1 MYKKTKKVE
10 LKYIVFIIIILVIG
24 LLVLFSY
31 ILKDKNQLSPAE
43 KVLKDI
49 TTSIQFVI
57 SYPFNYVI
65 DTIDKFSN
73 YNEVY
78 TEYEELKLQLEESV
92 LIMNENEQLKEEINN
107 LLDILNIDST
117 LTQYDNI
124 SARVIMRNNG
134 YWYNTITI
142 NKGSYHGITEDMA
155 VTSNEGLIGKT
166 TNVSYLTSE
175 IKLITT
181 SDNSNNVSC
190 SILSDNN
197 NYYGVIKGYD
207 QLDNTLT
214 LEGISN
220 TLSIDENGIVM
231 TSGLGGIYPSGI
243 LIGYIKEF
251 TTDAYGL
258 AKIIK
263 VTPSANFNDIT
274 YVNVL
279 VRKS

>member
-10 LKYIVFIIIILVIG
+10 VKYIIFITIILVIG

-31 ILKDKNQLSPAE
+31 ILKDKKELSPVE
-43 KVLKDI
+43 KALKDVII
-49 TTSIQFVI
+49 TSQTII
-57 SYPFNYVI
+57 SYPFNYI
-65 DTIDKFSN
+65 IETINKFSN
-73 YNEVY
+73 YNEILE
-78 TEYEELKLQLEESV
+78 EYELLKLEKEQSV
-92 LIMNENEQLKEEINN
+92 LIMNENEQLKDEISN
-107 LLDILNIDST
+107 LLNILNIDYT
-117 LTQYDNI
+117 ITQYDRI

-142 NKGSYHGITEDMA
+142 NKGSYHGLEVDMA
-155 VTSNEGLIGKT
+155 VTSNEGLIGKI

-175 IKLITT
+175 VNLITT
-181 SDNSNNVSC
+181 SDNSNNISC
-190 SILSDNN
+190 NILSEDN
-197 NYYGVIKGYD
+197 NYYGVIKSYD

-220 TLSIDENGIVM
+220 TLSIDENAVVM

-251 TTDAYGL
+251 STDSYDL

-263 VTPSANFNDIT
+263 VTPSADFNDIN

-279 VRKS
+279 VKKI